1 MDPLSYPQQKVAPL
15 DGGGLL
21 TNIWYRVFVSI
32 ASAIAELRTGYT
44 GKIVTAKLTSG
55 GTTGTMTFENG
66 RLKSQTP
73 AT

>member
-1 MDPLSYPQQKVAPL
+1 MAVIFS
-15 DGGGLL
+15 
-21 TNIWYRVFVSI
+21 S
-32 ASAIAELRTGYT
+32 LRGAGYT

>member
-15 DGGGLL
+15 DGGGLFS
-21 TNIWYRVFVSI
+21 NIWYRVFVSI
-32 ASAIAELRTGYT
+32 AAAIADLRTGYT
-44 GKIVTAKLTSG
+44 GTIVTANVTSG
-55 GTTGTMTFENG
+55 GTTGTMTFEDG